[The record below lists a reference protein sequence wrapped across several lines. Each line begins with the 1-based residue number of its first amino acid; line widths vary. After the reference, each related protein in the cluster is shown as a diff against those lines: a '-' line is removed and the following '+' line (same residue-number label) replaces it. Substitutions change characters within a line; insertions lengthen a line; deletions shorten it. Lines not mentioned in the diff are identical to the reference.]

1 MPTASLS
8 FSVSPVTQA
17 ADLRD
22 LCEVRANSYGH
33 HLPGLKEVLL
43 QPDEVDYSPSA
54 INFLARD
61 KRTGAAIGG
70 MRVQVG
76 DLAPPLI
83 ETCVTVPQDMQG
95 DLRAEL
101 ARFSAVAGAD
111 PLVKIAL
118 MKAAFVYCL
127 SRQVQW
133 MVIGARSEALCRTY
147 RALGFTALVDGAEP
161 TPLTYAGGIPHHVL
175 KFNVQTAERRWHESN
190 HRLHAFMFSTHHP
203 DILVTPPIRLARPQ
217 PSVERE
223 AAAAHA

>member
-1 MPTASLS
+1 MPIATLS

-17 ADLRD
+17 ADLRA

-33 HLPGLKEVLL
+33 HLPGLREALVN
-43 QPDEVDYSPSA
+43 PDEIDYSPSTV
-54 INFLARD
+54 NFLARD

-76 DLAPPLI
+76 DIAPPLI
-83 ETCVTVPQDMQG
+83 ETCVRVPDDMQG

-111 PLVKIAL
+111 PLVKIGL
-118 MKAAFVYCL
+118 MKAAFIHCL

-147 RALGFTALVDGAEP
+147 RALGFTPLVDGAEP

-175 KFNVQTAERRWHESN
+175 KFNVQTAERRWHASN

-203 DILVTPPIRLARPQ
+203 DILINPPIQVPRLAP
-217 PSVERE
+217 EL
-223 AAAAHA
+223 AAA